1 MYHAVFAWNIGLLI
15 HGNDYRLAKIKLGHR
30 GIERGNFAL
39 ARFLACHIHTYLNQA
54 VSLHEQCIPSHK
66 VHLMAFI
73 LIFNQQ
79 AANRT
84 GPHGGLRSTSYPL
97 PGVTFTKSW

>member
-39 ARFLACHIHTYLNQA
+39 ARFLTCHIHTYLNQA
-54 VSLHEQCIPSHK
+54 VSCMSSASPATK
-66 VHLMAFI
+66 
-73 LIFNQQ
+73 
-79 AANRT
+79 
-84 GPHGGLRSTSYPL
+84 STSWL
-97 PGVTFTKSW
+97 LFLSLISRRQTEPGRTAGVLLLSALNTAVSSL

>member
-66 VHLMAFI
+66 VHLMLLFLS
-73 LIFNQQ
+73 LISRRQTEPG
-79 AANRT
+79 RT
-84 GPHGGLRSTSYPL
+84 A
-97 PGVTFTKSW
+97 GVLLLSALNTAVSSL

>member
-39 ARFLACHIHTYLNQA
+39 ARFLACHIHTYLNQ
-54 VSLHEQCIPSHK
+54 P
-66 VHLMAFI
+66 
-73 LIFNQQ
+73 
-79 AANRT
+79 
-84 GPHGGLRSTSYPL
+84 
-97 PGVTFTKSW
+97 